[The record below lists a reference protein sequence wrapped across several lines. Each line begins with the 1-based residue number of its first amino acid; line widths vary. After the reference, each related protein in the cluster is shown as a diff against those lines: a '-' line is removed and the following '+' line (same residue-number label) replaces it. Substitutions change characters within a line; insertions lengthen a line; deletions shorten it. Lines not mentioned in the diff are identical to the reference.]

1 MKRQVKRQISW
12 YYHNDYEKIQHL
24 KELMYDMSPAAPWP
38 KGRML
43 AMRLKSDLGEDNM
56 SLIEVK
62 KRIIRELEREKTGIL
77 AILLL

>member
-1 MKRQVKRQISW
+1 
-12 YYHNDYEKIQHL
+12 
-24 KELMYDMSPAAPWP
+24 MYDMSPAAPWP

>member
-1 MKRQVKRQISW
+1 MNRSLKKQLSW

-24 KELMYDMSPAAPWP
+24 KELMYDMSPVD

-62 KRIIRELEREKTGIL
+62 KRIIRELEQEKTGIL